1 MPGFLEIIVIA
12 AIAQLL
18 VLPGEK
24 VQFIIAGLS
33 TRFHPGLVVAAAG
46 SAFAGWTVL
55 EIVFGR
61 YLQAVVPGSVLQ
73 AMTGLLFLL
82 FAYLLVRSAPA
93 ASGEGSAGDP
103 GVEAL
108 VGNGG
113 DVDVR
118 VPGVGWR
125 VPTTFGNFLPI
136 FALMAFGEFG
146 DKTQIVTI
154 GLATQYAHGSAIWV
168 GEMAAILPVSA
179 VNALLFS
186 RFAGRFDLRR
196 IHLASAALFSFFAVD
211 TLQSLLT
218 GVSAWE
224 LVVATASTLATA
236 LA

>member
-1 MPGFLEIIVIA
+1 MATWLEVA
-12 AIAQLL
+12 VVAFVAQLA

-33 TRFHPGLVVAAAG
+33 TRFNPGLVVAAAG

-55 EIVFGR
+55 EIVFGS
-61 YLQAVVPGSVLQ
+61 YLQAVVPGTLLQ

-82 FAYLLVRSAPA
+82 FAYLLLRSAPA
-93 ASGEGSAGDP
+93 ADNVSAADT

-108 VGNGG
+108 VGKGG

-118 VPGVGWR
+118 VPVFGWR

-179 VNALLFS
+179 VNALFFS

-196 IHLASAALFSFFAVD
+196 VHLASAALFVFFGVD
-211 TLQSLLT
+211 TLQSLVT
-218 GVSAWE
+218 GVSVWE
-224 LVVATASTLATA
+224 LAVAA
-236 LA
+236 LAALAGLA